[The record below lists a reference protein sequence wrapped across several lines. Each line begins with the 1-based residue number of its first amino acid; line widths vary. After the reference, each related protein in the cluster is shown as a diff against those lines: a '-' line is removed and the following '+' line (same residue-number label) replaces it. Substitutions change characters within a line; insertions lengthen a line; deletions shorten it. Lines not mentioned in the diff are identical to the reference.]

1 MITANAA
8 FKGSLHSSDRLS
20 QCKFSVDERWF
31 MKRVLLSLIAGSI
44 ALMSMQGKAIADP
57 VRIAQADCPG
67 SGSNVEYKNCLR
79 RNYEAADADLNRV
92 YRKVK
97 AGLGS
102 EQRDLLTNA
111 QLAWIT
117 YRDKGCEFETFGS
130 RGGTGYRGF
139 LSQCMER
146 VTRSRTAELEA
157 VVRDR

>member
-1 MITANAA
+1 
-8 FKGSLHSSDRLS
+8 
-20 QCKFSVDERWF
+20 
-31 MKRVLLSLIAGSI
+31 MKRVLLGSI
-44 ALMSMQGKAIADP
+44 VLLAMQERSIADP
-57 VRIAQADCPG
+57 VRIAQADCSG
-67 SGSNVEYKNCLR
+67 SGSNVEYKNCLG

-102 EQRDLLTNA
+102 EQRDLLANA

-146 VTRSRTAELEA
+146 VTRSRIAELEA
-157 VVRDR
+157 FLRDR